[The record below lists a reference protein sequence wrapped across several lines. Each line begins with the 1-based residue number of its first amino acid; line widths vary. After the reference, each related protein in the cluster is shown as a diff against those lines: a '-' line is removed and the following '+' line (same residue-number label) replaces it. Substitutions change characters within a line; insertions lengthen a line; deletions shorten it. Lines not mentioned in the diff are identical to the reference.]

1 MPLKSWPTHILDEF
15 HTVAKLQEGCSVSRF
30 GDGECAVMDD
40 SDYVREAKNAQLA
53 QELRQIISTPHERL
67 IVGIPTLDCTGPK
80 YANWARRAPRFL
92 KFLAPHM
99 AYGSAFISR
108 PDSAPW
114 IETLDYA
121 ESVERLWM
129 GRKVALVCEPT
140 NTLLPVVQASARTVH
155 HIPCV
160 SHGAYAHL
168 DAYARAVLR
177 CRPDVAILSHG
188 VSATCL
194 AHRLTQH
201 NIQALDLGSVGKMLA
216 RLLPGAPGEE
226 GGKPDDR

>member
-1 MPLKSWPTHILDEF
+1 
-15 HTVAKLQEGCSVSRF
+15 
-30 GDGECAVMDD
+30 
-40 SDYVREAKNAQLA
+40 
-53 QELRQIISTPHERL
+53 
-67 IVGIPTLDCTGPK
+67 
-80 YANWARRAPRFL
+80 
-92 KFLAPHM
+92 M

-114 IETLDYA
+114 IETLAYA
-121 ESVERLWM
+121 ESVERLWLGKKWRWSANPRIRSSPSSM
-129 GRKVALVCEPT
+129 
-140 NTLLPVVQASARTVH
+140 ASARIVH

-168 DAYARAVLR
+168 DDYARAVLR